1 MKRIFSFALGLFLS
15 SSFALALSNSEIA
28 DSVNYDSVVFF
39 MAPSFDKNG
48 QEDADGL
55 CVGNLLSARVLI
67 TAAHCVFM
75 AEVSGVREID
85 LQVGEYRYVTRPTG
99 ERVRVGYVP
108 TLRQKVKGRI
118 YVPEALRQKME
129 RQKFRTS
136 IGPSE
141 DVAVMVFDQE
151 LPLKEGFQFTPVVSR
166 TEYKEVISQITRFS
180 PTVVT
185 INFIEEMSTNTKR
198 KAVLDSL
205 KRNMSDH
212 LESKSRSRVQPGDSG
227 SPLFVKI
234 GSHYKQIGITKGRA
248 ETIFSNWDV
257 FALLGERLCQVA
269 TQVPHAADRTVLCP

>member
-1 MKRIFSFALGLFLS
+1 MKKLLSITLGLLLT
-15 SSFALALSNSEIA
+15 SSFAQALSNSEIA
-28 DSVNYDSVVFF
+28 DGADYESVVFF

-48 QEDADGL
+48 QEDAHGL
-55 CVGNLLSARVLI
+55 CVGNLVSARVLI

-108 TLRQKVKGRI
+108 VLRQKVKGRI
-118 YVPEALRQKME
+118 YVPETLRLKME

-141 DVAVMVFDQE
+141 DIAVMVFDHE
-151 LPLKEGFQFTPVVSR
+151 LSLKENFQFTPVVSR
-166 TEYKEVISQITRFS
+166 AEYKEIIPQIVRYS
-180 PTVVT
+180 PTVIT

-198 KAVLDSL
+198 MAVLDSL

-234 GSHYKQIGITKGRA
+234 GNRYKQIGITKGRA

-269 TQVPHAADRTVLCP
+269 QQVPHTTDRMVLCP